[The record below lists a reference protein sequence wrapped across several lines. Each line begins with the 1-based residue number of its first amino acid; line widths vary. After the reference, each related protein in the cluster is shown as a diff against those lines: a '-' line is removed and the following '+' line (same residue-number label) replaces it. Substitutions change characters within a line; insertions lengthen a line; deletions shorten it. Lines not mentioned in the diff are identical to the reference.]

1 MKSAL
6 LRDLAEHA
14 MRAAHRPL
22 RVARAS
28 LPLFWSGRA
37 HASPGSPELRSL
49 IRSGCMSSPNARELG
64 VKTGCVGEAARH
76 HGQACT
82 DCVGNRRADALP
94 SSRGC
99 RRVRRQVA
107 ATGVAAPWWNDRDPR
122 WKSERSLD
130 LRVARR
136 MGLLAAEQVGQRSQP
151 SLAVRLGWPGT
162 YGGPIRPLEDG
173 CFARSRS
180 RGSGHSRQNMGR
192 GPSAPKGVLGA
203 PDQQVAPE
211 GLTFS

>member
-1 MKSAL
+1 MAS
-6 LRDLAEHA
+6 
-14 MRAAHRPL
+14 
-22 RVARAS
+22 VS
-28 LPLFWSGRA
+28 LPSTRSGRD
-37 HASPGSPELRSL
+37 HTTPGRPGLRSL
-49 IRSGCMSSPNARELG
+49 IGSSSRSTPSARQLR
-64 VKTGCVGEAARH
+64 VKTGCVGEATRH

-82 DCVGNRRADALP
+82 DCVGNRRAAIDRRLP
-94 SSRGC
+94 CRARVRC
-99 RRVRRQVA
+99 RRVCRQVA

-122 WKSERSLD
+122 WKSEGSLD

-136 MGLLAAEQVGQRSQP
+136 IGLLAAEQVGKRSQP

-162 YGGPIRPLEDG
+162 YGGPIQPLEDG